1 VNGGRSHT
9 RQLIGSLAV
18 AVLIVV
24 VTVLVV
30 TAKLGPTSVA
40 EIEARQ
46 ERQEERLK
54 VREERREAPEER
66 RENGGER

>member
-1 VNGGRSHT
+1 MNGGRSHT

-30 TAKLGPTSVA
+30 TAKFGSTSVA
-40 EIEARQ
+40 EREALE
-46 ERQEERLK
+46 ERQEERQDAL
-54 VREERREAPEER
+54 EER
-66 RENGGER
+66 RENR

>member
-30 TAKLGPTSVA
+30 TAKFGSTSVA
-40 EIEARQ
+40 EREALE
-46 ERQEERLK
+46 ERQEERQDAL
-54 VREERREAPEER
+54 EER
-66 RENGGER
+66 RENR

>member
-1 VNGGRSHT
+1 VNPERSHT

-30 TAKLGPTSVA
+30 TAKFGSTSVA
-40 EIEARQ
+40 EREALE
-46 ERQEERLK
+46 ERQEERQDAL
-54 VREERREAPEER
+54 EER
-66 RENGGER
+66 RENP